1 MFASNQP
8 WMNNASQRTKMSH
21 FALRVS
27 TLPCKIRKQRFYY
40 VSAETLTLKYR
51 RKIVKRSLYA

>member
-1 MFASNQP
+1 
-8 WMNNASQRTKMSH
+8 MSH

-40 VSAETLTLKYR
+40 VSAETLTLKYW

>member
-1 MFASNQP
+1 
-8 WMNNASQRTKMSH
+8 MNNASQRTKMSH

-27 TLPCKIRKQRFYY
+27 TLPCKIRKRFYY